1 MTGKTHFIVGTTAAL
16 LITQPQDAKS
26 IALTIGFAGI
36 AAMYPDIDSPT
47 SIIHKKTKEVVSFFG
62 TLIAILIAACMYS
75 AYTIAPIT
83 QDPALFR
90 LILGFGAGFV
100 FTLIGSHCSYQGFTH
115 SIFALIWVLLCVFI
129 AGTPKDY
136 LLCVLIG
143 YTSHLILDLLNEM
156 GEQLLFPLPF
166 RFCLHLCKSDGFIDT
181 MTQLSGYVI
190 VSIYIVRLIPVETM
204 QSITQVLQEMW

>member
-16 LITQPQDAKS
+16 LITQPQDVKS

-47 SIIHKKTKEVVSFFG
+47 SIIHKKTKEVVSFFV
-62 TLIAILIAACMYS
+62 TLIVILAAACMYS

-83 QDPALFR
+83 QDPVLFR
-90 LILGFGAGFV
+90 VILGFGAGFV

-115 SIFALIWVLLCVFI
+115 SVLALIWALLCVFV
-129 AGTPKDY
+129 AGTAKDY

-143 YTSHLILDLLNEM
+143 YTSHLILDFLNEK

-166 RFCLHLCKSDGFIDT
+166 RFCLHLCKSDGLINA
-181 MTQLSGYVI
+181 MMQLSGYVI
-190 VSIYIVRLIPVETM
+190 VSLYIARLIPVGTM
-204 QSITQVLQEMW
+204 QNIAQVLQKMW